1 MNEKE
6 LRLIG
11 VQVAMAHMIAI
22 MIKLMDF
29 KDLSSWTFTM
39 NLMSQ
44 WMDIPEFKKIQNEL
58 GDLTSVINIL
68 QEAQDKIKQ
77 LEPYKSD

>member
-44 WMDIPEFKKIQNEL
+44 WMDIPELKKIQNEL
-58 GDLTSVINIL
+58 GDLSSVINVL
-68 QEAQDKIKQ
+68 QEAQDKIKK